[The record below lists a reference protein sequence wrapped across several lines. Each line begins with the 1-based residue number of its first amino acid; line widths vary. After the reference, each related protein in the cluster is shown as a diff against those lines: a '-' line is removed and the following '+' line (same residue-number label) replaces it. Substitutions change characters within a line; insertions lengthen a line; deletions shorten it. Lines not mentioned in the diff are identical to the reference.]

1 MVDRTGNGGSSF
13 VCPGIESTLNPAA
26 VLELLCLNHTHVLM
40 KRKMFNALIKSLTE
54 EQEEKK
60 FFSFSLKFEKFRD
73 REKNTIGLKILERTQ
88 QS

>member
-26 VLELLCLNHTHVLM
+26 VLEFLCLNHTHVLM

-60 FFSFSLKFEKFRD
+60 FFFFPLNLKNLGTER
-73 REKNTIGLKILERTQ
+73 KIQLG
-88 QS
+88 